1 MNSRPCAYS
10 SGSQCCNYMNYGHMY
25 LGKMGQINPVD
36 TFTPA
41 FPLAV
46 PSLNKLGLM
55 PPTVPSPSSSAKIP
69 CGSVYCKQF

>member
-10 SGSQCCNYMNYGHMY
+10 SGDSCCNYMNFGKMY

-36 TFTPA
+36 TLTPA

-46 PSLNKLGLM
+46 PSLRQMGLM
-55 PPTVPSPSSSAKIP
+55 PPTAPPPTSSTKIP
-69 CGSVYCKQF
+69 CSSVYCKQF